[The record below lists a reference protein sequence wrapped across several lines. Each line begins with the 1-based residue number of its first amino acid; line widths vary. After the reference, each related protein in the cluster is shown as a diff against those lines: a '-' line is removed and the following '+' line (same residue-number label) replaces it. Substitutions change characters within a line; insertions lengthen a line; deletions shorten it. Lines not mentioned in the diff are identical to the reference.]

1 MYSGVSA
8 IAHLKSP
15 ACNSET
21 DLQNQKQ
28 IIVIFILMNI
38 LYILLGIVLLTAGG
52 ELLIRGALSAA
63 IRAGISPLLSGLV
76 IVGFGTSSPELAVS
90 VEAALSSSP
99 DISIGNVVGSNISNV
114 LLILGVCALI
124 SPMAVQPSALRRDG
138 LVVLA
143 ATIVFM
149 ITVIGGLLSRMDA
162 VILLVLLAAYL
173 TWAYISEKNPES
185 PQADIYEAEAKE
197 VDKKPASVLGT
208 AAAIVS
214 GLILLIGGSNVLLR
228 GAIGIAESY
237 NVSEAVIG
245 LTLVAVGTSLPE
257 LSISVLAAFRKHA
270 DVAIGNILG
279 SNIFNLL
286 GILGVSALIT
296 PLTVNPRIL
305 AFDQWVL
312 LGISIILLVFLF
324 TGRRLNRWEGGILLL
339 GYIGYVVASFSAFGG

>member
-1 MYSGVSA
+1 M
-8 IAHLKSP
+8 
-15 ACNSET
+15 
-21 DLQNQKQ
+21 
-28 IIVIFILMNI
+28 MNI
-38 LYILLGIVLLTAGG
+38 LFLIAGVILLTIGG
-52 ELLIRGALSAA
+52 ETLIRGALSASD
-63 IRAGISPLLSGLV
+63 RLGISPLLSGLV

-90 VEAALSSSP
+90 VEAALNSNP

-124 SPMAVQPSALRRDG
+124 TPMTVQPSALKRDG

-143 ATIVFM
+143 ATVIFM
-149 ITVIGGLLSRMDA
+149 ITIIGGLLSRVDA
-162 VILLVLLAAYL
+162 IILLVLLAAYL

-185 PQADIYEAEAKE
+185 PQAEVYEAEAKE
-197 VDKKPASVLGT
+197 VDKKPASVFGT
-208 AAAIVS
+208 VAAIVG
-214 GLILLIGGSNVLLR
+214 GLVLLIGGSNVLLK

-312 LGISIILLVFLF
+312 LGISILILVFLF
-324 TGRRLNRWEGGILLL
+324 TGRRLNRWEGGVLLL
-339 GYIGYVVASFSAFGG
+339 GYIAYVVLSFTLFPG